1 MGKFISRILVKFI
14 LKITAIPQN
23 IKNELDNNILISLSE
38 CMRRSSELLKEYNIL
53 YNNIEDYVHGH
64 KLNIKRILMVTIPE
78 TSFILTW
85 IRCFIMIFNTD
96 PFLKILF
103 NDFVNQMDSSKSS
116 RIFTIIISMALLVNY
131 SIVLVFHNHEFN
143 RKLNIVKYLN
153 DLIENK
159 PAIDLSY
166 SRHRRLTLGLH
177 LMTKYVFPVIHRLT
191 TSSGV
196 LLFTA
201 LSFVFLPDGGSFG
214 STLVAI
220 IWILPTYF
228 TIKICLVTLNLG
240 TIFGVFIMV
249 YIKYLFNTIEDN
261 IKLCLKCR
269 NSKLVIKAINEH
281 RIAEQMCRDANEL
294 LKIINFILYFVA
306 SPAHMLNIYYI
317 SGKNNPVVLRI
328 FMLTF
333 FVMAYS
339 MNVGLILINSQITR
353 SAHSTRKY
361 FFRYLDSTSLPF
373 ERRMKIMLFIEKLC
387 GTDIGFYCW
396 DWFPLNS
403 FEFYKY
409 CAFCV
414 SLFIMSSGFFS

>member
-1 MGKFISRILVKFI
+1 MSKFIFRVLVHFI
-14 LKITAIPQN
+14 LKIKVITQKIEN
-23 IKNELDNNILISLSE
+23 DLDTQSLSE
-38 CMRRSSELLKEYNIL
+38 CMGRSSELLHEYNIL

-64 KLNIKRILMVTIPE
+64 KTNIKRILIVTIPE
-78 TSFILTW
+78 ISFILTW

-96 PFLKILF
+96 PLLKILF
-103 NDFVNQMDSSKSS
+103 NDFVNQIDSSKSS
-116 RIFTIIISMALLVNY
+116 RIFTIIISMALFVNY
-131 SIVLVFHNHEFN
+131 SIVLVFHKQELMRNL
-143 RKLNIVKYLN
+143 KIVKYLN

-191 TSSGV
+191 TSSGI
-196 LLFTA
+196 LLFTT
-201 LSFVFLPDGGSFG
+201 LSLVFLPDGGSFG
-214 STLVAI
+214 SILMAI
-220 IWILPTYF
+220 LWVLPTYF

-281 RIAEQMCRDANEL
+281 RIAEQMCRGANEL

-306 SPAHMLNIYYI
+306 SPAHMINIYYI

-328 FMLTF
+328 FMLIF
-333 FVMAYS
+333 
-339 MNVGLILINSQITR
+339 
-353 SAHSTRKY
+353 
-361 FFRYLDSTSLPF
+361 SLWPT
-373 ERRMKIMLFIEKLC
+373 L
-387 GTDIGFYCW
+387 
-396 DWFPLNS
+396 
-403 FEFYKY
+403 
-409 CAFCV
+409 
-414 SLFIMSSGFFS
+414 